1 VVVLPLLWSQPF
13 SGATSCHESHPSHR
27 IACTRRLVRLAPSS
41 MVGISILDKY
51 GSPESREQYA
61 RILAEAVLPAGP
73 PSPDRFDSQRLLVSE
88 LLVACLKFAETYYS
102 DEGQPTK
109 EFQSMVD
116 AVGPLNQLY
125 GDTQA
130 DEFGPLKLKAVREH
144 LVKQGLCRTETNKRI
159 GWLKR
164 VFKWAVSE
172 ELISPSVH
180 EALRTVTGLKF
191 GCTSARESEPVK
203 PVVILVRM
211 A

>member
-1 VVVLPLLWSQPF
+1 MPRKSPVPSYRLHKA
-13 SGATSCHESHPSHR
+13 SGQARTIVNGRH
-27 IACTRRLVRLAPSS
+27 IYL
-41 MVGISILDKY
+41 GKY
-51 GSPESREQYA
+51 GSPESRQQYA
-61 RILAEAVLPAGP
+61 RLLAEAALPAGAP
-73 PSPDRFDSQRLLVSE
+73 APLDHSDPQRLLVSE
-88 LLVACLKFAETYYS
+88 LLVAYLKFAETYYS

-159 GWLKR
+159 GRLKR

-191 GCTSARESEPVK
+191 GRTSARESEPVK
-203 PVVILVRM
+203 PVEGGTVELTLPYVAPQI